1 MAVDFSQFSQKTS
14 AVSTDYLVGYDQ
26 NESGGEKKF
35 TLSTIANAVSGIIAP
50 SFAQTPAFTGTFKNK
65 IINGNFDIWQRGT
78 SLGSGTGARYLAD
91 RWTNGAT
98 TATYA
103 PSREAFTAG
112 QPDVPNEPAFF
123 HRTVVSS
130 GNVAGSNATLH
141 QHIESVRTFAGKTVT
156 LSFYAKTPTA
166 PEKVAIEFYQYFGTG
181 GSSAV
186 SIPAGLFNL
195 TTSWQKFTVTVN
207 IPSISTKTIGGSN
220 DDYLTVY
227 FWFDAGNN
235 FAGRASSIGYQSG
248 TFDIAQ
254 VQIEEGSVS
263 TPFEMRPIGTELASC
278 QRYYQTSGTSD
289 VANVLRFHGNVT
301 SGSAYAANVWLKVQ
315 MREDPDV
322 TLQNNVAVSFPA
334 ITGTVGSGN
343 IAIVETRTANNTGN
357 ATFSSFWTADAEF

>member
-1 MAVDFSQFSQKTS
+1 MPV
-14 AVSTDYLVGYDQ
+14 
-26 NESGGEKKF
+26 
-35 TLSTIANAVSGIIAP
+35 TINGTTGIT
-50 SFAQTPAFTGTFKNK
+50 TPNLINGSSLNFRNK

-166 PEKVAIEFYQYFGTG
+166 PEKVAIEFYQHFGTG
-181 GSSAV
+181 GSTAV

-195 TTSWQKFTVTVN
+195 TSSWQKFTVTVN
-207 IPSISTKTIGGSN
+207 IPSISAKTIGGSN

-235 FAGRASSIGYQSG
+235 FAGRASNIGYQSG

-254 VQIEEGSVS
+254 VQIEEGSFA
-263 TPFEMRPIGTELASC
+263 TPFEERPIGTELALC
-278 QRYYQTSGTSD
+278 QRYYQASGLNI
-289 VANVLRFHGNVT
+289 ANVLRFHGNVT
-301 SGSAYAANVWLKVQ
+301 IGQAYAANVWLKVQ
-315 MREDPDV
+315 MRDNPDV
-322 TLQNNVAVSFPA
+322 TLQSQGSPVGFSSTA
-334 ITGTVGSGN
+334 GTAGSGSV
-343 IAIVETRTANNTGN
+343 AIVETRTATA
-357 ATFSSFWTADAEF
+357 ATAGVFSSSWTADAEF

>member
-1 MAVDFSQFSQKTS
+1 MPV
-14 AVSTDYLVGYDQ
+14 
-26 NESGGEKKF
+26 
-35 TLSTIANAVSGIIAP
+35 TIDGTTGIT
-50 SFAQTPAFTGTFKNK
+50 TPNLINGSSLNFRNK

-78 SLGSGTGARYLAD
+78 SLASGTGARYLAD

-98 TATYA
+98 TATYT
-103 PSREAFTAG
+103 PSRQAFTAG

-123 HRTVVSS
+123 HRTVVVS

-186 SIPAGLFNL
+186 SIPAGSFNL

-207 IPSISTKTIGGSN
+207 IPSISTKTIGGSS

-227 FWFDAGNN
+227 FWFDAESTFG
-235 FAGRASSIGYQSG
+235 ARASNIGYQSG

-254 VQIEEGSVS
+254 VQIEEGSVA
-263 TPFEMRPIGTELASC
+263 TPFEERPIGTELALC
-278 QRYYQTSGTSD
+278 QRYYQNGYAIGVINDTSAGTNASRYSLFHSFMGLRVPSSPTVILYGSAGNPLNTSTYSNPNRFGRSGGIYPYNQSTFSITTHGILFRDSSSGT
-289 VANVLRFHGNVT
+289 
-301 SGSAYAANVWLKVQ
+301 GSYVGDAIAAYLSV
-315 MREDPDV
+315 
-322 TLQNNVAVSFPA
+322 
-334 ITGTVGSGN
+334 
-343 IAIVETRTANNTGN
+343 
-357 ATFSSFWTADAEF
+357 DAEL